1 MKLYKKTRGTKT
13 TEFVI
18 NDIKEACGYLVTQKN
33 FALCRNSIFAI
44 TITNTDCKHER
55 DLNHVITNRLF
66 NRIKNDYKHSK
77 EHTNYVFVIEYPEV
91 ISIGNYLPTNCKV
104 HSHIVLNTSLTE
116 EKIMEYIKLTFP
128 KVKDADIPQY
138 DPYYHQPNTPGAEE
152 GDYIAQ
158 ERVRPDQYI
167 TGQGIIRLLRAA
179 GIGIKTPRELR
190 GHS

>member
-91 ISIGNYLPTNCKV
+91 ISIGNYLTTNCKV

-128 KVKDADIPQY
+128 KVKDADIVLKDMTFRNDKEHY
-138 DPYYHQPNTPGAEE
+138 KNYL
-152 GDYIAQ
+152 
-158 ERVRPDQYI
+158 VK
-167 TGQGIIRLLRAA
+167 QGINNHILSDSSYNYK
-179 GIGIKTPRELR
+179 ISIN
-190 GHS
+190 